1 VAVGAIFPTP
11 SKDTGVIGL
20 KALSKIKQAVAV
32 PVVAIGGINKTN
44 IAEVKLAGADA
55 AAVIS
60 AVMSA
65 VSPEKVV
72 KELTRK
78 FEAVE

>member
-1 VAVGAIFPTP
+1 VP
-11 SKDTGVIGL
+11 
-20 KALSKIKQAVAV
+20 V

-65 VSPEKVV
+65 ALPEKVV
-72 KELTRK
+72 RELTRK
-78 FEAVE
+78 FEAVK